1 MAPIT
6 AQQDAYVEALAAK
19 YGRAAHEPVE
29 GSDDIK
35 AIGLTHEVIR
45 EIVRVKPDGV
55 PTLTATVNAKTFRP
69 DLIVISSEDALRFA
83 AALAP
88 ITSRPTHT
96 PAEQVGHA
104 LRAAAEGTPVDWEHV
119 LPTLT
124 RAEAIAIL
132 QEREGM
138 DPDQVISHADDVVIA
153 AALQPSGM
161 PCSDCGALVVHDD
174 DRGWIHVH
182 HPTTCFLA
190 QGEVPPTSM
199 TATDA
204 GPTLAEELKSIGRPT
219 CPFHP
224 DRPQVRNG
232 MCEPCAE
239 KADDAR

>member
-1 MAPIT
+1 MSTIT
-6 AQQDAYVEALAAK
+6 PQQDAYVDALAAK
-19 YGRAAHEPVE
+19 YGRSAHEPVE

-55 PTLTATVNAKTFRP
+55 PTLTVTVNAKTFKP
-69 DLIVISSEDALRFA
+69 DLIVISSDDALRFA

-88 ITSRPTHT
+88 ITSRPTFT
-96 PAEQVGHA
+96 PAERIAHA
-104 LRAAAEGTPVDWEHV
+104 LRAAAEGTPVDWERV
-119 LPTLT
+119 LLSLT

-132 QEREGM
+132 REREGM
-138 DPDQVISHADDVVIA
+138 DPDQVINHADDVVIA
-153 AALQPSGM
+153 AALQPTGM

-174 DRGWIHVH
+174 ARGWLHVH

-190 QGEVPPTSM
+190 QGE
-199 TATDA
+199 TA
-204 GPTLAEELKSIGRPT
+204 PTLAEELAEIGQPT

-224 DRPQVRNG
+224 DRPQVRNHL
-232 MCEPCAE
+232 CEPCAE